1 MNYSNRNASSNLTN
15 AGLATVYTAA
25 VTTSI
30 GVGLGV
36 RKLLQPYSM
45 HFNGPKQ
52 LFFNFLIS
60 FAAVGTA
67 NFANCLLMRSKEM
80 KEGISLRDSEGNEVG
95 KSKIIGRK
103 AVL

>member
-1 MNYSNRNASSNLTN
+1 
-15 AGLATVYTAA
+15 VYTAA

-36 RKLLQPYSM
+36 RKLLTPYSA
-45 HFNGPKQ
+45 HFKGSKS

-67 NFANCLLMRSKEM
+67 NFSNCLLMRSKEI
-80 KEGISLRDSEGNEVG
+80 KEGITLRDKDGNEVG